1 MLASLH
7 TAAPGSSMFRSALLA
22 LFAYLVVNIITAN
35 VARADA
41 DAYRINPVDVLEV
54 FVWNETDLSRE
65 VLVRPDGFLSM
76 PLAGRIAAGGRTIA
90 EIETTLATTLAKY
103 LKDKPTVTVSLRQGN
118 GFRIYV
124 LGKVNRPGEYPLAR
138 PIDVMQALALA
149 GGLNAFAAEND
160 IMILHRN
167 AEGTQK
173 STRFRYS
180 DVKGGES
187 LETNTLLQSG
197 DVVVVP

>member
-1 MLASLH
+1 
-7 TAAPGSSMFRSALLA
+7 
-22 LFAYLVVNIITAN
+22 
-35 VARADA
+35 
-41 DAYRINPVDVLEV
+41 
-54 FVWNETDLSRE
+54 
-65 VLVRPDGFLSM
+65 
-76 PLAGRIAAGGRTIA
+76 
-90 EIETTLATTLAKY
+90 

-149 GGLNAFAAEND
+149 GGLNAVAAETA

-167 AEGTQK
+167 AEGAQI

-180 DVKGGES
+180 DVRTGGVARPRPCRRRARLRSGGEHPDAAPVPV
-187 LETNTLLQSG
+187 G
-197 DVVVVP
+197 DLATARGAGHGDAVRLGGGNRR